1 MYIYICIYVYIYM
14 YIYTCIHIYIYMHV
28 YIYIYVYIDMYIYVY
43 IYIYT
48 YIHALHYVTS
58 HHITSHYIH
67 IYIYI
72 YIFIVCVCVCV
83 FIAHSGMRLRGKANP
98 LSRKKNVSPTP
109 AVAPS
114 GEWLL
119 SLPSVDMTESLRST
133 DPNTNQPMLRGCKS
147 LSGVPLCANFRLWSM
162 LGRWKSATPKLHQ
175 TQLTISHEAPI
186 PWASQHSGR
195 TKPVQIQRCT
205 MRAGSGNLF
214 DASRDIWGVCYIYI

>member
-1 MYIYICIYVYIYM
+1 MYTYIYICICM
-14 YIYTCIHIYIYMHV
+14 
-28 YIYIYVYIDMYIYVY
+28 YIYIYVYICIFMY

-58 HHITSHYIH
+58 HHITSHH
-67 IYIYI
+67 ITYIYI

-147 LSGVPLCANFRLWSM
+147 LSGVPLCANFRL
-162 LGRWKSATPKLHQ
+162 
-175 TQLTISHEAPI
+175 
-186 PWASQHSGR
+186 
-195 TKPVQIQRCT
+195 
-205 MRAGSGNLF
+205 
-214 DASRDIWGVCYIYI
+214 

>member
-1 MYIYICIYVYIYM
+1 MTYVYIHATHACECDYTYIHMYIYI
-14 YIYTCIHIYIYMHV
+14 YTFMCIHIYIYIHLCAYV
-28 YIYIYVYIDMYIYVY
+28 YVYIYVYLC
-43 IYIYT
+43 IYIYL
-48 YIHALHYVTS
+48 YIHTCITLRHITS
-58 HHITSHYIH
+58 HHIS
-67 IYIYI
+67 YIYI

-147 LSGVPLCANFRLWSM
+147 LSGVPLCANFRL
-162 LGRWKSATPKLHQ
+162 
-175 TQLTISHEAPI
+175 
-186 PWASQHSGR
+186 
-195 TKPVQIQRCT
+195 
-205 MRAGSGNLF
+205 
-214 DASRDIWGVCYIYI
+214 

>member
-1 MYIYICIYVYIYM
+1 M
-14 YIYTCIHIYIYMHV
+14 YIYTCIHIYIHI
-28 YIYIYVYIDMYIYVY
+28 YIYICICMCIYIYICIYRYVYLCIY

-58 HHITSHYIH
+58 HHITSHHTTSHH
-67 IYIYI
+67 ITYIYI

-133 DPNTNQPMLRGCKS
+133 DPNTNQPMLRGRKS
-147 LSGVPLCANFRLWSM
+147 LSGVPLCANFRL
-162 LGRWKSATPKLHQ
+162 
-175 TQLTISHEAPI
+175 
-186 PWASQHSGR
+186 
-195 TKPVQIQRCT
+195 
-205 MRAGSGNLF
+205 
-214 DASRDIWGVCYIYI
+214 

>member
-1 MYIYICIYVYIYM
+1 MYICIYICIYIHVYTYIYMYMHVYIYM
-14 YIYTCIHIYIYMHV
+14 YIYVYLCI
-28 YIYIYVYIDMYIYVY
+28 Y

-58 HHITSHYIH
+58 HHITLHT
-67 IYIYI
+67 YIYI

-133 DPNTNQPMLRGCKS
+133 DPNTNQPMLRGRKS
-147 LSGVPLCANFRLWSM
+147 LSGVPLCANFRL
-162 LGRWKSATPKLHQ
+162 
-175 TQLTISHEAPI
+175 
-186 PWASQHSGR
+186 
-195 TKPVQIQRCT
+195 
-205 MRAGSGNLF
+205 
-214 DASRDIWGVCYIYI
+214 

>member
-1 MYIYICIYVYIYM
+1 MYICIYIYVYI
-14 YIYTCIHIYIYMHV
+14 HV
-28 YIYIYVYIDMYIYVY
+28 YIYIYVYACIYIYICIYMYIYVY

-58 HHITSHYIH
+58 HHITSHH
-67 IYIYI
+67 ITYIYI

-133 DPNTNQPMLRGCKS
+133 DPNTNQPMLRGRKS
-147 LSGVPLCANFRLWSM
+147 LSGVPLCANFRL
-162 LGRWKSATPKLHQ
+162 
-175 TQLTISHEAPI
+175 
-186 PWASQHSGR
+186 
-195 TKPVQIQRCT
+195 
-205 MRAGSGNLF
+205 
-214 DASRDIWGVCYIYI
+214 